1 MTAIAPATTTA
12 ASKKACDVKWGEY
25 KAKTGQHGWKPG
37 RRRRRGPGS
46 SPRLTTV
53 LYVLL
58 MVIVIV
64 GLDLVF
70 FRDLFWERLLSNVGV
85 VLVFAAFGLKFLR

>member
-1 MTAIAPATTTA
+1 MKHLNMTTA
-12 ASKKACDVKWGEY
+12 
-25 KAKTGQHGWKPG
+25 
-37 RRRRRGPGS
+37 
-46 SPRLTTV
+46 

-64 GLDLVF
+64 GMDVVF

>member
-1 MTAIAPATTTA
+1 MRGWTALA
-12 ASKKACDVKWGEY
+12 AAVFSSRARVIFRKLPSRMK
-25 KAKTGQHGWKPG
+25 
-37 RRRRRGPGS
+37 RRNM
-46 SPRLTTV
+46 TTV

-64 GLDLVF
+64 GLDLLF

-85 VLVFAAFGLKFLR
+85 VLVFAAFGLKYLR

>member
-1 MTAIAPATTTA
+1 MP
-12 ASKKACDVKWGEY
+12 
-25 KAKTGQHGWKPG
+25 QNM
-37 RRRRRGPGS
+37 
-46 SPRLTTV
+46 TTV

-64 GLDLVF
+64 VLDLVF

>member
-1 MTAIAPATTTA
+1 MR
-12 ASKKACDVKWGEY
+12 
-25 KAKTGQHGWKPG
+25 QNM
-37 RRRRRGPGS
+37 
-46 SPRLTTV
+46 TTV

-70 FRDLFWERLLSNVGV
+70 FRDLFWARLLSNIGV
-85 VLVFAAFGLKFLR
+85 VLVFAAFCLTFLR

>member
-1 MTAIAPATTTA
+1 MRQIM
-12 ASKKACDVKWGEY
+12 
-25 KAKTGQHGWKPG
+25 
-37 RRRRRGPGS
+37 
-46 SPRLTTV
+46 TTV

-70 FRDLFWERLLSNVGV
+70 FRNLFWERLLSNAGV

>member
-1 MTAIAPATTTA
+1 MR
-12 ASKKACDVKWGEY
+12 
-25 KAKTGQHGWKPG
+25 QNM
-37 RRRRRGPGS
+37 
-46 SPRLTTV
+46 TTV

-64 GLDLVF
+64 ALDLVF

-85 VLVFAAFGLKFLR
+85 VLVFAAFGLKFPTLKAKLKDALRWGATSTNA

>member
-1 MTAIAPATTTA
+1 MRQNMP
-12 ASKKACDVKWGEY
+12 
-25 KAKTGQHGWKPG
+25 
-37 RRRRRGPGS
+37 
-46 SPRLTTV
+46 TV

-58 MVIVIV
+58 MLIVII

>member
-1 MTAIAPATTTA
+1 MR
-12 ASKKACDVKWGEY
+12 
-25 KAKTGQHGWKPG
+25 QNM
-37 RRRRRGPGS
+37 
-46 SPRLTTV
+46 TTV

-85 VLVFAAFGLKFLR
+85 VLVFAAFGLKFRAITGSCGSGSG

>member
-1 MTAIAPATTTA
+1 MR
-12 ASKKACDVKWGEY
+12 
-25 KAKTGQHGWKPG
+25 QNM
-37 RRRRRGPGS
+37 
-46 SPRLTTV
+46 TTV

-70 FRDLFWERLLSNVGV
+70 FRDLFWERVSGRNSCSRRSRFEEQHAGQSASTRRTGTGCLDDR
-85 VLVFAAFGLKFLR
+85 AAHVR

>member
-1 MTAIAPATTTA
+1 M
-12 ASKKACDVKWGEY
+12 
-25 KAKTGQHGWKPG
+25 H
-37 RRRRRGPGS
+37 RNM
-46 SPRLTTV
+46 TTV

-70 FRDLFWERLLSNVGV
+70 FRDLFWERMPSNVGV

>member
-1 MTAIAPATTTA
+1 MRQNMP
-12 ASKKACDVKWGEY
+12 
-25 KAKTGQHGWKPG
+25 
-37 RRRRRGPGS
+37 
-46 SPRLTTV
+46 TV

-70 FRDLFWERLLSNVGV
+70 FRDLFWDLFMASSSVTPSK
-85 VLVFAAFGLKFLR
+85 A

>member
-1 MTAIAPATTTA
+1 MR
-12 ASKKACDVKWGEY
+12 
-25 KAKTGQHGWKPG
+25 QNM
-37 RRRRRGPGS
+37 
-46 SPRLTTV
+46 TTV

-85 VLVFAAFGLKFLR
+85 FHDHATVRRAPPSLRSRPFLTEAPRGGVAEAARQ

>member
-1 MTAIAPATTTA
+1 MPQNI
-12 ASKKACDVKWGEY
+12 
-25 KAKTGQHGWKPG
+25 
-37 RRRRRGPGS
+37 
-46 SPRLTTV
+46 TTV

-58 MVIVIV
+58 VVIVIV

-70 FRDLFWERLLSNVGV
+70 FGDLFWERLLSNVGL

>member
-1 MTAIAPATTTA
+1 MR
-12 ASKKACDVKWGEY
+12 
-25 KAKTGQHGWKPG
+25 QNM
-37 RRRRRGPGS
+37 
-46 SPRLTTV
+46 TTV

-85 VLVFAAFGLKFLR
+85 VLVFVAFGLKFLR

>member
-1 MTAIAPATTTA
+1 MRRNMATA
-12 ASKKACDVKWGEY
+12 
-25 KAKTGQHGWKPG
+25 
-37 RRRRRGPGS
+37 
-46 SPRLTTV
+46 

-70 FRDLFWERLLSNVGV
+70 FRDLFWERLLANVGV

>member
-1 MTAIAPATTTA
+1 MRQNMT
-12 ASKKACDVKWGEY
+12 
-25 KAKTGQHGWKPG
+25 
-37 RRRRRGPGS
+37 
-46 SPRLTTV
+46 TTV